1 MKKVKS
7 ILEQFAIAVILLG
20 GMYAVSLAGY
30 LFN

>member
-1 MKKVKS
+1 MKKAKS
-7 ILEQFAIAVILLG
+7 ILEQFAIAAILFG